1 MCVRGNVRVAEGID
15 SLPSSFPSDPVHPV
29 VGDGSLKRGARDH
42 LRVCVFVGFLCVNNF
57 SFAVFAVSPP
67 TWSHCKYFPYRL
79 QQMMMLV
86 IALPLH
92 NDVDIELEGGRN
104 RLWTKTTLLRNTKFS
119 AKCCLYM
126 YSSSKLVLF
135 VRPLSS

>member
-1 MCVRGNVRVAEGID
+1 M
-15 SLPSSFPSDPVHPV
+15 

-42 LRVCVFVGFLCVNNF
+42 LRVCVFVGFLYTRVNNF

-92 NDVDIELEGGRN
+92 NDVDMELENWRE
-104 RLWTKTTLLRNTKFS
+104 K
-119 AKCCLYM
+119 
-126 YSSSKLVLF
+126 
-135 VRPLSS
+135 